1 MHSLQYRG
9 IAAVAMN
16 ILVLMEV
23 YSCHTATVK
32 GSTIHK
38 FLSLTS
44 TSVAQGTHQLNV
56 TNHTQYY
63 QQVKSN
69 STNLPVIEEELTNQN
84 ITPLFSS
91 EMTTN
96 ISSTAGFSGELATQ

>member
-1 MHSLQYRG
+1 MSILYMYTYDYIHVHNTCTYFTLQHHVKTMHSLQYRG

-44 TSVAQGTHQLNV
+44 TSVAQGEFLE
-56 TNHTQYY
+56 
-63 QQVKSN
+63 N
-69 STNLPVIEEELTNQN
+69 SLIN
-84 ITPLFSS
+84 
-91 EMTTN
+91 
-96 ISSTAGFSGELATQ
+96 